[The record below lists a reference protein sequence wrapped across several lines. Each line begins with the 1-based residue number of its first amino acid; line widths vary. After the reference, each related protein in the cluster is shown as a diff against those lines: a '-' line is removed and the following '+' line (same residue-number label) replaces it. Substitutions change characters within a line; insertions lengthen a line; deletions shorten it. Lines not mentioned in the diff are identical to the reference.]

1 MVDEEISGKI
11 VKSEEKWRQE
21 LDPESYRVVREK
33 GTEGAFTGKYNDFK
47 EQGRFTCG
55 ACGEPLFTSK
65 TKYDSGSGWPS
76 FYQPANSSSVTEIPD
91 HSHGMVRT
99 EIVCS
104 KCNSHL
110 GHVFPDGPPETGLR
124 YCINSVSLSFKKE

>member
-21 LDPESYRVVREK
+21 LDPESYRVLREK

-47 EQGRFTCG
+47 EQGMFTCG
-55 ACGEPLFTSK
+55 ACGQSLFTSK

-76 FYQPANSSSVTEIPD
+76 FYQPADSKSVTEIPD

-124 YCINSVSLSFKKE
+124 YCINSVSLSFEKE

>member
-21 LDPESYRVVREK
+21 LDPESYRVLREK
-33 GTEGAFTGKYNDFK
+33 GTEGAFTGKYNDLK
-47 EQGRFTCG
+47 EQCMFTCG
-55 ACGEPLFTSK
+55 ACGEARFTSK